1 MSSQVSEMYQTN
13 FQINPM
19 TQTGDI
25 KGTFNLPDIAL
36 FGFQRE
42 LEGLQKYT

>member
-25 KGTFNLPDIAL
+25 IGTFNLPDMAL

>member
-1 MSSQVSEMYQTN
+1 MSAQVSQMYQTN

-25 KGTFNLPDIAL
+25 IGTFNLPDMAL